1 MEIILNLVF
10 NMQEDS
16 RGNNKIS
23 FPTRG
28 ELATHAAKGG
38 GALASLIKLRVSI
51 VNFHLICNLGIYK

>member
-38 GALASLIKLRVSI
+38 GALA
-51 VNFHLICNLGIYK
+51 